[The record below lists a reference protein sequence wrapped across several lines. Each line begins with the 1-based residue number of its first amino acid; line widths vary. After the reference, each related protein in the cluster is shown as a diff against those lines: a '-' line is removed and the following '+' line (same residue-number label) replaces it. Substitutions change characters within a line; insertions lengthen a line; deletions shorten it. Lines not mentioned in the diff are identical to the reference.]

1 MGYINLNSLIGIE
14 ILKFTVQAEQI
25 FWLMCVMFFS
35 TFFLKLSAHRRV
47 VFLLLA
53 FFLLSLN
60 HFALLI
66 FAHFAWLLVLVLQV
80 N

>member
-1 MGYINLNSLIGIE
+1 MGYINLNSLIGRE
-14 ILKFTVQAEQI
+14 ILQFTVQAEQI

>member
-14 ILKFTVQAEQI
+14 ILKFTVQGKQI
-25 FWLMCVMFFS
+25 FWLMCVIFFS
-35 TFFLKLSAHRRV
+35 TFSLKLSAHRCV

-53 FFLLSLN
+53 FLLLSLS

-66 FAHFAWLLVLVLQV
+66 FAHFAWLLVLVLQI